1 MNRQDWTLHKVEEIK
16 KYIGKGP
23 VTLGEKELYL
33 KWQNQWKL
41 SHELILKGAKS
52 MTRTNNPNFNYLDK
66 ILEDWW
72 KKGIKEPAETEKLLK
87 SRPLKQPSGG
97 NSSKRRVA
105 PVGNRDLNKI
115 IGID

>member
-1 MNRQDWTLHKVEEIK
+1 
-16 KYIGKGP
+16 
-23 VTLGEKELYL
+23 
-33 KWQNQWKL
+33 
-41 SHELILKGAKS
+41 S